1 MSIRKA
7 LLEDVPA
14 IVSLAKKSRLSEW
27 PQSDYEAELLRN
39 DSIFLA
45 SIDEME
51 QLDGFVIGRVVPG
64 NDQMNS
70 VDAEIYNIA
79 VHAENRRRG
88 IGSNLVNSF
97 FEACRVRDVRT
108 VRLEVRADNISAQKF
123 YEKHGFTV
131 EFIRKAYYRDPV
143 ADAIIMRTT
152 LRSPPFVQRQFA

>member
-51 QLDGFVIGRVVPG
+51 QLDGFVVGRLVPG
-64 NDQMNS
+64 NDQMDS
-70 VDAEIYNIA
+70 VEAEIYNIA
-79 VHAENRRRG
+79 VQAENRRRG
-88 IGSNLVNSF
+88 IGSHLVNAF
-97 FEACRVRDVRT
+97 FDVCRTHGVRK
-108 VRLEVRADNISAQKF
+108 VRLEVRAENISAQKF

-131 EFIRKAYYRDPV
+131 EFIRKGYYRNPV
-143 ADAIIMRTT
+143 GDAIIMRTT
-152 LRSPPFVQRQFA
+152 LRSPPFVERQFA